1 MILLRHICLASCLL
15 LAIPASGDLI
25 YVDLPPPEGFFGS
38 VDGSTAVKSLDLDD
52 NGTVDVEFLSN
63 SAFGFYVQMPT
74 TTRITW
80 VDGFGTLPMPAGE
93 TIGAELEPTSHPEA
107 SLYPQDPEWMN
118 FGTTVNL
125 SYYQEN
131 PTSWPPEA
139 TILGS
144 WGEEDAY
151 FALEFLG
158 DTGTHY
164 GWIHIE
170 EFAGIG
176 GWFYEYAYED
186 TPGTGL
192 IAGAVPE
199 PSSLILFS
207 VGAIGVW
214 TLRKRKNR

>member
-1 MILLRHICLASCLL
+1 MILLRHICLTFCLL
-15 LAIPASGDLI
+15 LAIPASSDLI

-38 VDGSTAVKSLDLDD
+38 VDGSTAVKSLDLDN

-93 TIGAELEPTSHPEA
+93 TIGAELGPTLHQEA
-107 SLYPQDPEWMN
+107 SLYPQDPEWRN

-131 PTSWPPEA
+131 PTSWPPEP

-144 WGEEDAY
+144 WGEENAY
-151 FALEFLG
+151 FALEFQG

-170 EFAGIG
+170 EFAGYG
-176 GWFYEYAYED
+176 GLFSEYAYEN
-186 TPGTGL
+186 TPYTSL

-199 PSSLILFS
+199 PSSAILLTI
-207 VGAIGVW
+207 GAIGAW
-214 TLRKRKNR
+214 TLRKRKFR